1 MVYHFTGLQEEIS
14 SILSKY
20 SQRTQLKEDNI
31 NRLATIEFIKWQ
43 FSDWWIRTCQKLF
56 LFFWAFTNTTMSH
69 HMKKMLQVSY

>member
-31 NRLATIEFIKWQ
+31 NRLATIEFIK
-43 FSDWWIRTCQKLF
+43 
-56 LFFWAFTNTTMSH
+56 
-69 HMKKMLQVSY
+69 